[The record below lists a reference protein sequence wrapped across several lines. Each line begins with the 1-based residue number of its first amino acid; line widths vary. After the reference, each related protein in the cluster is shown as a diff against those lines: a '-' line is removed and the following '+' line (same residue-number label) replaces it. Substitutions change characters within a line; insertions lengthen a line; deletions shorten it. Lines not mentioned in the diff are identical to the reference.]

1 MKNKKFC
8 IKSVAYL
15 FSLMLIFTP
24 VIIFAVTSNN
34 QLVNPL
40 KFYNVSELINDILV
54 YVIKVGGV
62 VATLAFIWAG
72 FIYVKAQGKPAELD
86 KAKNIFINTCIGTAI
101 ILGATLISKIISGTL
116 NSLTN

>member
-15 FSLMLIFTP
+15 FSLMLIFAP
-24 VIIFAVTSNN
+24 VVIFAAS
-34 QLVNPL
+34 QLINPL
-40 KFYNVSELINDILV
+40 KFDNVSELINDILV

-86 KAKNIFINTCIGTAI
+86 KAKTIFINTCIGTAI
-101 ILGATLISKIISGTL
+101 LLGATLISKIISGTL
-116 NSLTN
+116 NSLTK